1 MEIDVD
7 DPTTRDVCSDLLKSG
22 VRQQR
27 YRLKRK
33 YFNGVPENEV
43 LSNKPPGVSEVD
55 WVKLVKKWSTP
66 RDQV

>member
-1 MEIDVD
+1 MDINDN
-7 DPTTRDVCSDLLKSG
+7 TTKKKVCAGLLKDG

-43 LSNKPPGVSEVD
+43 LSNRPADISQED
-55 WVKLVKKWSTP
+55 
-66 RDQV
+66 